1 MFEECFYDVVDTV
14 CEISVPVVPLI
25 VFKFRRMIVH
35 DVGVEEVW
43 EFVYGAL

>member
-1 MFEECFYDVVDTV
+1 MFEECFNDVVDTF

-25 VFKFRRMIVH
+25 VFELWRVIVH
-35 DVGVEEVW
+35 DVGVEEMW